1 VPRPDPFARALLPV
15 LLAGAFLCAP
25 ASADPSP
32 QQKLD
37 TVEKAMKAGHQQQ
50 AKLAKQ
56 ASDLAAEIQR
66 LRAQSVAAAH
76 AVQEHETTL
85 TRLEDRLTALA
96 VEEKRERTEFEQRR
110 AQQGR
115 LLMAL
120 VQLARNPQQGLAL
133 TPGDPVDVLR
143 GALLMGAAV
152 PPIEARARALKADIA
167 ALATVRGQIADTWAK
182 YSDERDKLVGQKT
195 KLDALI
201 AEKADLQQHA
211 SQGAAESGRKL
222 AQLASQAH
230 DLRDLIDRMEAE
242 RRRRE
247 AEEQARLAPPPS
259 PPHDGRAIEVT
270 APPPVLLDP
279 GKPRK
284 IRPFKEARGHMVV
297 PASGVLVR
305 AFGDTNSLGITSKG
319 LTFET
324 RPGAVVVAPFDGRI
338 VFAGPFRGYGQIL
351 IIGHGGGYHSLL
363 AGLGRVEGSVGQW
376 LVAGEPV
383 GTMAEGTE
391 KPRLYLELRHNNQ
404 PINPLPWLAIRDEKV
419 SG

>member
-1 VPRPDPFARALLPV
+1 VPRPDPLARALLPV

-37 TVEKAMKAGHQQQ
+37 AVEKAMKASHQRQ
-50 AKLAKQ
+50 AELAKKAQ
-56 ASDLAAEIQR
+56 ALAADLDR

-76 AVQEHETTL
+76 AVQEHEATL
-85 TRLEDRLTALA
+85 SQFEDRLTALA
-96 VEEKRERTEFEQRR
+96 IEEKRKRTELESKR

-120 VQLARNPQQGLAL
+120 VQIARNPQQGLAL
-133 TPGDPVDVLR
+133 TPGDPVAVLR
-143 GALLMGAAV
+143 GAVLMGAAV

-167 ALATVRGQIADTWAK
+167 AMAMVRDQIADAWAK
-182 YSDERDKLVGQKT
+182 YSDERDKLQGKKT
-195 KLDALI
+195 QLDALI
-201 AEKADLQQHA
+201 AEKADLQERA
-211 SQGAAESGRKL
+211 SQGAAESGRKI
-222 AQLASQAH
+222 AQLATQAH
-230 DLRDLIDRMEAE
+230 DLHDLIERTEAE
-242 RRRRE
+242 RRRHE
-247 AEEQARLAPPPS
+247 AEERARLAPPPA
-259 PPHDGRAIEVT
+259 PHDGRAIEVT

-284 IRPFKEARGHMVV
+284 IRPFKQARGHVV
-297 PASGVLVR
+297 IPASGVLVR
-305 AFGDTNSLGITSKG
+305 RFGDTNKLGITSKG